1 MSNYLKRVLSLLL
14 TVFMLFGM
22 MPTII
27 TAVEDE
33 EIVLSAP
40 TGKCVQAAFRSG
52 SGDSYSI
59 NGILSEPD
67 WTLSA
72 NVGSSGM
79 FGAVWDNQSVCIGV
93 YNPNNAAV
101 AVTLNGVAIT
111 GSPATIRRTEK
122 HVEYGI
128 PHRMINSSR
137 ADYGCQISATIQIG
151 SEVWIGTIVLSSTTW
166 FAAETPTLR
175 LANDGWNVSQS
186 ALVDMDGGRNGHQGV
201 KSIDFGYNFYD
212 NYNPNGTNPRAIRT
226 FMLYRGDYLRPLGD
240 RTLDTVFEYTFRA
253 NAMPVY
259 ELGYD
264 NEFWSYMATAGFMYW
279 MTDAAN
285 QAASMGIINTD
296 IGLVFV
302 AQDPAGYQSFP
313 LNKHIG
319 DTFRVGTAW
328 QPDGD
333 IILYIDG
340 APVTVF
346 KNIEIVPRIGET
358 LDPTAIVLNI
368 MRSVDRA
375 ESEADNISVDITNI
389 AIGKAY
395 GNSVI
400 DSVTFDM
407 ICGKNT
413 DPGAVIYDLV
423 LPAKFKNPQI
433 DIPYDI
439 TWTSSDPDVIDPAS
453 GTVKRP
459 AAGGK
464 DVTLTATIDEL
475 GVSKKFNLYVKGM
488 NPTADTLVVI
498 KDIDTLHG
506 AGVPYDASTFTLDA
520 TNNSVVRDLGERKT
534 VNVIAL
540 KDSDAITRLNE
551 SMLTVWASDDN
562 RSYRE
567 VDDFKLLRAG
577 AVTYLYDFTATGR
590 YIKVH
595 ATTHDT
601 EASDFIAPLD
611 GMIDVYYENEFGN
624 GGADFANTTFITLQ
638 NTASYTVYDSVYAIS
653 PDTAGINCALAS
665 KADIRFY
672 LGDELLYHTY
682 DGNNFLVRVPKIAA
696 NATITVSALSGNT
709 EAMDI
714 SNTEA
719 VYEVV
724 YGTRE
729 TYNGGGGQF
738 HMSLPDGTLVH
749 FNGTAVTQGSIAARF
764 SYDEGRTWSD
774 TVIGDGSYDYVCIPQ
789 GEAYDDVTG
798 RILIQGWTRPKLDDG
813 TYDEMHTVTRFMYSD
828 DMGTTWHRAPITI
841 IGQDMPHYLAYS
853 DIIKVSSYDGE
864 DGPNVDFL
872 TILSG
877 DDVSQTDWEGD
888 YPRAAARCFYTTDG
902 GKSWTTSESV
912 IRYPKGVGHYV
923 RETGICETTVLEGED
938 GTLAMYARCQY
949 ENVDH
954 FGVSYSYDHGLTW
967 TEEAVLSNVYATNT
981 QPFLFEFDNAKMLM
995 WAGNNALGGGSYRR
1009 FPINIAISYDNLKT
1023 FVGIQDIYSRTPFQG
1038 MLQGTLVDGVNP
1050 TISQVGDSVYLY
1062 CGSYIY
1068 SMRIDNF
1075 ADYFYRT
1082 KGAYDSFESSPTKY
1096 EGWESNGGYTELSSD
1111 HATSGVNSMKFGVG
1125 SSSVR
1130 SIPSVS
1136 NGTISFDLWFDDA
1149 ATADITVE
1157 LESS

>member
-22 MPTII
+22 MPVIS

-33 EIVLSAP
+33 EIILSAP
-40 TGKCVQAAFRSG
+40 TGKCVQAAFRTAPG
-52 SGDSYSI
+52 SSI

-101 AVTLNGVAIT
+101 AVTLNGVTIT

-128 PHRMINSSR
+128 PHGMINSSR
-137 ADYGCQISATIQIG
+137 ADYGCEIGAMVQIG
-151 SEVWIGTIVLSSTTW
+151 NEVWNGTIVLSSTNW

-175 LANDGWNVSQS
+175 LANDGWGYSQG
-186 ALVDMDGGRNGHQGV
+186 ALVDMDGWRNGYQGV
-201 KSIDFGYNFYD
+201 KSIDFGFNFYD
-212 NYNPNGTNPRAIRT
+212 NYNPNGTNPRALRT
-226 FMLYRGDYLRPLGD
+226 LMLYRGDYLRPLGD

-259 ELGYD
+259 EVGYD

-285 QAASMGIINTD
+285 HIASMGIINTD

-302 AQDPAGYQSFP
+302 AQDPAGYQSYP

-319 DTFRVGTAW
+319 DTFRVGTVW

-340 APVTVF
+340 VPVTVF
-346 KNIEIVPRIGET
+346 KNIEITPRINES

-389 AIGKAY
+389 AIGKGY

-400 DSVTFDM
+400 DSVTFDT
-407 ICGKNT
+407 ICGENT
-413 DPGAVIYDLV
+413 DPGAVINDLV

-433 DIPYDI
+433 DIPYNI

-601 EASDFIAPLD
+601 EASDFIAPLN
-611 GMIDVYYENEFGN
+611 GMIDVYYQDVFGN
-624 GGADFANTTFITLQ
+624 GDMGFVNSANIAIP
-638 NTASYTVYDSVYAIS
+638 NTSASIMYDTIHAVPASDIS
-653 PDTAGINCALAS
+653 CFLAN
-665 KADIRFY
+665 KADVRFY
-672 LGDELLYHTY
+672 LGDELLYHDY
-682 DGNNFLVRVPKIAA
+682 DGEHFLVRVPKIPA
-696 NATITVSALSGNT
+696 NSTVTLTVLSGNT

-714 SNTEA
+714 TNTEA

-729 TYNGGGGQF
+729 TYQSQF
-738 HMSLPDGTLVH
+738 NRYHVALPDGALMDIH
-749 FNGTAVTQGSIAARF
+749 GNAANKGAIIYRI
-764 SYDEGRTWSD
+764 SYDEGRTWTQDVASEA
-774 TVIGDGSYDYVCIPQ
+774 SYDYAGIPQ
-789 GEAYDDVTG
+789 GEYYDEESG
-798 RILIQGWTRPKLDDG
+798 RLLIQGWKRPVLEDG
-813 TYDEMHTVTRFMYSD
+813 TIDTMHTVTEFMYSD
-828 DMGTTWHRAPITI
+828 DFGRSWHRAPATVV
-841 IGQDMPHYLAYS
+841 GDPMPYNLAYS
-853 DIIKVSSYDGE
+853 DIAKVTHSYDGE
-864 DGPNVDFL
+864 DGPGIDFVMA
-872 TILSG
+872 LSG
-877 DDVSQTDWEGD
+877 EDLTNTDWDGD
-888 YPRAAARCFYTTDG
+888 YGVCATRVFYSTDC
-902 GKSWTTSESV
+902 GKSWMSSESV
-912 IRYPKGVGHYV
+912 IRYSKGEGYYI
-923 RETGICETTVLEGED
+923 RETGLCETTVIEAED
-938 GTLAMYARCQY
+938 GTLLMLSRCQF

-954 FGVSYSYDHGLTW
+954 FAAAYSYDHGLTW

-981 QPFLFEFDNAKMLM
+981 QPFLFEFDSAKMLM

-1009 FPINIAISYDNLKT
+1009 FPINIAVSYDNLKT
-1023 FVGIQDIYSRTPFQG
+1023 FVAIQDIYSRTPFQG
-1038 MLQGTLVDGVNP
+1038 LLQGTIIDGTNP
-1050 TISQVGDSVYLY
+1050 TITQIGDSAILY

-1068 SMRIDNF
+1068 GMRIDDF

-1111 HATSGVNSMKFGVG
+1111 
-1125 SSSVR
+1125 
-1130 SIPSVS
+1130 
-1136 NGTISFDLWFDDA
+1136 
-1149 ATADITVE
+1149 
-1157 LESS
+1157 